1 MRTLDDLRCFA
12 VTHSLFE
19 PTTLERA
26 LDALAFVQADPIR
39 APARAQD
46 LTLRPRVESYRA
58 GDLERLYSTLSVEED
73 VFINYGFITRPLQ
86 ALMHPRTGWSR
97 WPTARSRRAKAV
109 LAFVLERGAVHPREV
124 EAHFS
129 HGTVTN
135 YWGGSSH
142 ATTHLLDLLHYQ
154 GKLRVARRER
164 GIRVYEIREHGPGP
178 AGAIAR
184 RGCIDALVDTVVQ
197 MYAPLPAA
205 SLSFVVGRLRYAV
218 PQWRN
223 ELGAALSRAR
233 LRLARA
239 RIDGI
244 DWYWPP
250 DVSILDEPAPTAVR
264 FLAPFDPVVWDRRRF
279 ELLWGW
285 PYRFEAY
292 TPKPKRRFG
301 YYALP
306 LLWRDR
312 VVGWCN
318 VSIVRGEMRAEFGY
332 VRSRP
337 RQRTF
342 KIELDAEVE
351 RMRAFLRG
359 VNDLPGT

>member
-1 MRTLDDLRCFA
+1 MRTLDDLRRFA

-46 LTLRPRVESYRA
+46 LTLRPRVERYRA

-97 WPTARSRRAKAV
+97 WPTARSRRAKDV
-109 LAFVLERGAVHPREV
+109 IAFVLERGAVHPRDV

-184 RGCIDALVDTVVQ
+184 RGCIDALVDAVVQ
-197 MYAPLPAA
+197 MYAPLPAP
-205 SLSFVVGRLRYAV
+205 SLSSVV
-218 PQWRN
+218 
-223 ELGAALSRAR
+223 
-233 LRLARA
+233 
-239 RIDGI
+239 
-244 DWYWPP
+244 
-250 DVSILDEPAPTAVR
+250 
-264 FLAPFDPVVWDRRRF
+264 
-279 ELLWGW
+279 
-285 PYRFEAY
+285 
-292 TPKPKRRFG
+292 
-301 YYALP
+301 
-306 LLWRDR
+306 
-312 VVGWCN
+312 
-318 VSIVRGEMRAEFGY
+318 
-332 VRSRP
+332 
-337 RQRTF
+337 
-342 KIELDAEVE
+342 
-351 RMRAFLRG
+351 
-359 VNDLPGT
+359 